1 MKKIILVL
9 MSSVILLSFNVKA
22 GPQYGNCAD
31 PDTAPSNPHC
41 ATVDIATLRGL
52 IENIEPG
59 TTTIAI
65 IGGPFITPGD
75 LNDAI
80 RGLGQGISVSSAI
93 ASIPKLDRDK
103 IFSIGVG
110 FGGMHGQ
117 SAAAVGASARISDHF
132 VVNGNVGH
140 GLGPTY
146 SNINTTVWG
155 AGGALSW

>member
-9 MSSVILLSFNVKA
+9 MSSLILLSFNVKA
-22 GPQYGNCAD
+22 GAQYGNCAD
-31 PDTAPSNPHC
+31 IATAPSNPHC
-41 ATVDIATLRGL
+41 STVDIAALNTLLNGGA
-52 IENIEPG
+52 G
-59 TTTIAI
+59 TGTAI
-65 IGGPFITPGD
+65 LGGPFITPGD

-80 RGLGQGISVSSAI
+80 RGLEQGISVSSAI

-110 FGGMHGQ
+110 FGGMGGQ

-140 GLGPTY
+140 GLGSTY
-146 SNINTTVWG
+146 SNISTTVWG

>member
-1 MKKIILVL
+1 MMKKIILVL
-9 MSSVILLSFNVKA
+9 MSSLMLLSFNVKA
-22 GPQYGNCAD
+22 GTQYGNCAD
-31 PDTAPSNPHC
+31 PDNAQSNPHC
-41 ATVDIATLRGL
+41 TSAALDAYIKNNPNDSL
-52 IENIEPG
+52 ILG
-59 TTTIAI
+59 S
-65 IGGPFITPGD
+65 D
-75 LNDAI
+75 LNQVI
-80 RGLGQGISVSSAI
+80 KGLEQGISVSSAI

-110 FGGMHGQ
+110 FGGMDGQ

>member
-9 MSSVILLSFNVKA
+9 MSSLMLLSFNVKA

-31 PDTAPSNPHC
+31 TTTAPSNPHC
-41 ATVDIATLRGL
+41 TSAALDAYILSNPNDSL
-52 IENIEPG
+52 ILG
-59 TTTIAI
+59 S
-65 IGGPFITPGD
+65 D
-75 LNDAI
+75 LNQVI
-80 RGLGQGISVSSAI
+80 KGLEQGISVSSAI

-110 FGGMHGQ
+110 FGGMDGQ

>member
-1 MKKIILVL
+1 MKKIILIL
-9 MSSVILLSFNVKA
+9 MSSLMLLSFNVKA
-22 GPQYGNCAD
+22 GAQYGNCAD
-31 PDTAPSNPHC
+31 STTAPDNPHC
-41 ATVDIATLRGL
+41 TAAALDNYIKNNPNDSL
-52 IENIEPG
+52 ILG
-59 TTTIAI
+59 S
-65 IGGPFITPGD
+65 D
-75 LNDAI
+75 LNQVI
-80 RGLGQGISVSSAI
+80 KGLEQGISVSSAI

-110 FGGMHGQ
+110 FGGMDGQ

-140 GLGPTY
+140 GLGSTY

>member
-1 MKKIILVL
+1 MKKIILVV
-9 MSSVILLSFNVKA
+9 MSSLILASLNLKA
-22 GPQYGNCAD
+22 APNYGLCDANAGN
-31 PDTAPSNPHC
+31 ANPHC
-41 ATVDIATLRGL
+41 LQATVDGL
-52 IENIEPG
+52 LVQLPD
-59 TTTIAI
+59 TVAI
-65 IGGPFITPGD
+65 GSALDSLTK
-75 LNDAI
+75 
-80 RGLGQGISVSSAI
+80 GLEQGISVSSAI

-110 FGGMHGQ
+110 FGGMDGQ

-140 GLGPTY
+140 GLGSTY

>member
-1 MKKIILVL
+1 MKKIILVV
-9 MSSVILLSFNVKA
+9 MSSLILASLNLKA
-22 GPQYGNCAD
+22 APNYGLCDGIAGNANPNCFESSVGLLL
-31 PDTAPSNPHC
+31 PDAVAVGSALDSLTK
-41 ATVDIATLRGL
+41 GL
-52 IENIEPG
+52 E
-59 TTTIAI
+59 
-65 IGGPFITPGD
+65 
-75 LNDAI
+75 
-80 RGLGQGISVSSAI
+80 QGISVSSAI

>member
-31 PDTAPSNPHC
+31 STTAPANPHC
-41 ATVDIATLRGL
+41 ISLDTAALQ
-52 IENIEPG
+52 
-59 TTTIAI
+59 AI
-65 IGGPFITPGD
+65 IDGGGILTGGPFATPDD
-75 LNDAI
+75 LDNLVK
-80 RGLGQGISVSSAI
+80 GLQQGISVSSAI